1 MRKILKSSKA
11 LSPVIAA
18 IILIAVTVAV
28 SIAVAAWTGALTFSF
43 MATEEL
49 EVLGCTFNDVTPR
62 TVTLAVD
69 NTGTIDL
76 TISRFKTSVSGTPTA
91 LESAVSVAQG
101 ATANIQVPLEWIS
114 GQTYDIYLITATGKQ
129 FPYRAVAP

>member
-1 MRKILKSSKA
+1 MRKILRSSKA

-49 EVLGCTFNDVTPR
+49 EILGCTFNDVTPR
-62 TVTLAVD
+62 TVTLAVE
-69 NTGTIDL
+69 NTGTTDL
-76 TISRFKTSVSGTPTA
+76 TVSKFKTSVSGTTTA
-91 LESAVSVAQG
+91 LGSAVSVAQG
-101 ATANIQVPLEWIS
+101 ATENIQVPLEWIS
-114 GQTYDIYLITATGKQ
+114 GQTYDVYLITATGKQ